1 MNKKARDIKNPSGFK
16 NKSFTESILSCC
28 RNILYVTSCPDSA
41 FKKSSCYMST
51 DKQRPVL
58 SYTLPLVN
66 SYILTI
72 NGQLSILISK
82 LVTDRFADAA
92 LLLFTVLSISLLVEG
107 AVTKLEI
114 ARNAELM
121 KTGASG

>member
-1 MNKKARDIKNPSGFK
+1 
-16 NKSFTESILSCC
+16 
-28 RNILYVTSCPDSA
+28 
-41 FKKSSCYMST
+41 MST